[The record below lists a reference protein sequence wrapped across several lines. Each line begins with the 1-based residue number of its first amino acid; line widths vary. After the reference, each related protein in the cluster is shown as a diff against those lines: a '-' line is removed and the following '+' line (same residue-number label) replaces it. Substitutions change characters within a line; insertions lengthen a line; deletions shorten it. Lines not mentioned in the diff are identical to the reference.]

1 MGYGR
6 RKGGLKPAPKRLFA
20 GMSLGPNKVEPGDRG
35 VAGMMM
41 AFSLALGIA
50 VGIWSSFALSYFY
63 TGKDPFCFSA

>member
-1 MGYGR
+1 
-6 RKGGLKPAPKRLFA
+6 
-20 GMSLGPNKVEPGDRG
+20 MSLGPNKVEPGDRG

>member
-1 MGYGR
+1 MLSVTNGFCGTV
-6 RKGGLKPAPKRLFA
+6 